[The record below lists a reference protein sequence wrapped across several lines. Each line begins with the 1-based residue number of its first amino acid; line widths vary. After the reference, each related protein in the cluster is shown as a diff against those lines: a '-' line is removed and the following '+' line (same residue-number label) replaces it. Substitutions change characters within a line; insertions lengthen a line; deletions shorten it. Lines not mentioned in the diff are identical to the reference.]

1 MPPYR
6 WRAFAVVAG
15 LAAVIGVAAVTAY
28 VRWDN
33 ERLVIFAAAV
43 VIQLGISLWLYSRV
57 NTFASP
63 AQLRRLRAL
72 AGQLPVDVRLNCP
85 GRVLVWIDKRSKLTA
100 VISRIQGDA
109 LAEADAELRA
119 GQQVS
124 TVPFDLFVITGV
136 CMISCY
142 RGVHTL
148 GRAHGGG
155 VQVIPPPRSTQS
167 ALRRLRFFGRTG
179 ACFVT
184 EADVA
189 ELAQQLLDARPAG

>member
-1 MPPYR
+1 MHPYR

-15 LAAVIGVAAVTAY
+15 LAAVIGVAAVAAY
-28 VRWDN
+28 VCWGN

-100 VISRIQGDA
+100 VISRIQRDA

-124 TVPFDLFVITGV
+124 TVAFDLFVITGV

-148 GRAHGGG
+148 GRAHGG
-155 VQVIPPPRSTQS
+155 VQVIPSPRSTQS

-189 ELAQQLLDARPAG
+189 ELAQQLLNARPAG